1 MLRFR
6 LKSLEQQDSGVT
18 SARLSDG
25 LSSAPSAH
33 CICPWQPN
41 IVAGVGELMT
51 TAERLSKQEGPA

>member
-6 LKSLEQQDSGVT
+6 EKGLNQQDRRVT

-33 CICPWQPN
+33 CVCPWQPN
-41 IVAGVGELMT
+41 IVAGVGELMR
-51 TAERLSKQEGPA
+51 TAERLSKQEGAA